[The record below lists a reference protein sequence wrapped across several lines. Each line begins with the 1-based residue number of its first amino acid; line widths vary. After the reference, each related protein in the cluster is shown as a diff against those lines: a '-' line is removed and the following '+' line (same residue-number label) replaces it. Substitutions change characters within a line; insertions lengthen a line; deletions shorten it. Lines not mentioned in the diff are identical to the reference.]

1 MNPRAKRAVAAL
13 AVLAFLVA
21 YVVVVITVGARLPDH
36 WLIDLIFYATAGVAW
51 GIPIIPILRWA
62 ERP

>member
-13 AVLAFLVA
+13 AVLIFLAA
-21 YVVVVITVGARLPDH
+21 YVWAVIAIGGVLPDH
-36 WLIDLIFYATAGVAW
+36 WLIDLVFYAVAGVAW
-51 GIPIIPILRWA
+51 GVPLIPILKWA